1 MRTSW
6 DKMPLGKKK
15 TEFVKW
21 LMQKHKVSLE
31 DAKLACHKKF
41 YKEEQ
46 REMRQA
52 YRREYE
58 A

>member
-15 TEFVKW
+15 AEFVKW

-31 DAKLACHKKF
+31 DAKLVCHKKF

>member
-1 MRTSW
+1 MQTNW
-6 DKMPLGKKK
+6 EKLPLGKRKV
-15 TEFVKW
+15 EFVKW
-21 LMQKHKVSLE
+21 LMKKHKVTLE

-52 YRREYE
+52 YRRENDT
-58 A
+58 

>member
-1 MRTSW
+1 
-6 DKMPLGKKK
+6 MPLGKKK